1 MGNKDVMC
9 EAVTGSGKTLAFVL
23 PALNLL
29 LQSKTKTSNIGFLIL
44 SPTRELAMQTYS
56 VNGIEIKIFS
66 NKQKSSKKR
75 NGFRYS
81 EVSLVGRVLKIL
93 KVLSYEKYFT
103 VPSKEA
109 MVRNLCNIYHTMSV
123 FKTRV

>member
-1 MGNKDVMC
+1 
-9 EAVTGSGKTLAFVL
+9 
-23 PALNLL
+23 
-29 LQSKTKTSNIGFLIL
+29 
-44 SPTRELAMQTYS
+44 MQTYS
-56 VNGIEIKIFS
+56 VNRIEIKIFS
-66 NKQKSSKKR
+66 NKHKSSKKQ

-109 MVRNLCNIYHTMSV
+109 MVRNVCNIYIGTVSWGFLDFIMS
-123 FKTRV
+123 FINM